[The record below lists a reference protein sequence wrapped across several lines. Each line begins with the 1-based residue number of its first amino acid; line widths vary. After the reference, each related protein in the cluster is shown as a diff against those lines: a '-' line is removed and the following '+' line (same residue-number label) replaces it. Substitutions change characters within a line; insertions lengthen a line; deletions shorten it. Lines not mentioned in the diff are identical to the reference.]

1 MKTEYRIA
9 LRAALR
15 GDFSEGVRAV
25 LVDKDQVLFI
35 PTHWFWLFMLIRF
48 IMWHDLRRCA
58 YSVLISHKCFSF
70 ILQNPKWKPASLD
83 EVEES
88 EVNALFKPLTPE
100 VEELN
105 VWKWV
110 HLIVLA

>member
-1 MKTEYRIA
+1 MI
-9 LRAALR
+9 
-15 GDFSEGVRAV
+15 SVV
-25 LVDKDQVLFI
+25 LTL
-35 PTHWFWLFMLIRF
+35 
-48 IMWHDLRRCA
+48 CS
-58 YSVLISHKCFSF
+58 YLISVFPF

-105 VWKWV
+105 V
-110 HLIVLA
+110 